1 MILLYLIFIL
11 DAVDIFIIKRLV
23 KNNEAKFFNVIR
35 VKRVRVK
42 VDTPFERH
50 RLKLNGLSHN

>member
-1 MILLYLIFIL
+1 MILLYLLFIL
-11 DAVDIFIIKRLV
+11 DAVDLFIIKRLI

-42 VDTPFERH
+42 VNFPFERH